1 MAQNVRVSPS
11 ARIHVAPAVLAA
23 VGAVAS
29 VWTPWPLMV
38 VTAWAVVA
46 ALAVARGLG
55 AAFAAGSIVLLAGA
69 LVVGLA
75 GPFLPGG
82 LLAVGA
88 TVQVGTVLACS
99 WIRPGSLVA
108 LPRLVRADLWPV
120 LAAMVVPVTVASAAL
135 LRGTSYSWAVWNDAV
150 VQLHVA
156 RQVVEH
162 GGTTIGRG
170 QPDPVVSTLLGW
182 AMSSGRQQAAP
193 GSVAHDGAAQ
203 AVVVFGLVALLGAL
217 FAACL
222 ARSVPRE
229 RPWLRVGAAL
239 GGSLLS
245 FSWLVSGVAV
255 PYGFINSL
263 VALVLLGA
271 CWLVWTTS
279 DVRPRESVALLSVAT
294 VVMLGTW
301 PVLALVPVAMAA
313 AVVVVERAD
322 LVLGVRRLW
331 VVAGAGILLALGALV
346 AVPTLTR
353 PVSIGAALADGA
365 FVSLGPMQAAV
376 PALIALVVAAVAWR
390 LGVAR
395 REVIGVVVVLASAG
409 LGLVWF
415 IWERRA
421 TGGEWWYYYPQKLSW
436 MVGVILLVAIASVLM
451 QVVTSQAVT
460 PRDAV
465 LGPVAVLVT
474 VGAVMAALPPRA
486 LSVAPDGWFGALRY
500 VPVLTLATEPGDPDD
515 SFRAYEVIEPEA
527 EDLIARDGLIVLSRA
542 TGTPQAEQWA
552 NDLELADPVHEA
564 PRTLRRVRGTESL
577 TTVAGVCEVAEMWGG
592 PMTVITAR
600 SALREE
606 VQDTCPE
613 APISIELVP

>member
-1 MAQNVRVSPS
+1 M
-11 ARIHVAPAVLAA
+11 PAVLAA
-23 VGAVAS
+23 VGAVTS
-29 VWTPWPLMV
+29 VWTPWPLLI
-38 VTAWAVVA
+38 VTTCAVVA
-46 ALAVARGLG
+46 VLAVTRGLG
-55 AAFAAGSIVLLAGA
+55 GAFAAGTIVILAGV

-75 GPFLPGG
+75 SPFLPGG

-88 TVQVGTVLACS
+88 TVQAGTVLACS
-99 WIRPGSLVA
+99 WTRPGSLLA
-108 LPRLVRADLWPV
+108 LPRLVRVDPWPV
-120 LAAMVVPVTVASAAL
+120 LAATVVPVTMASAAL

-182 AMSSGRQQAAP
+182 AMSSGRQHAAP

-203 AVVVFGLVALLGAL
+203 AVVVFALVALVGAL
-217 FAACL
+217 FAVCL
-222 ARSVPRE
+222 ARSVPLE
-229 RPWLRVGAAL
+229 RPWLRAGTAL

-245 FSWLVSGVAV
+245 FSWLVSGIAV

-279 DVRPRESVALLSVAT
+279 GIRPGESVALLAVAT

-313 AVVVVERAD
+313 TVVVAERVD
-322 LVLGVRRLW
+322 LLLRARWLW

-346 AVPTLTR
+346 AVPTLTK
-353 PVSIGAALADGA
+353 PASIGEALADGA
-365 FVSLGPMQAAV
+365 FVSLGPAQAAAPV
-376 PALIALVVAAVAWR
+376 LVALVVAAAAWR

-421 TGGEWWYYYPQKLSW
+421 VGGEWWYYYPQKLSW
-436 MVGVILLVAIASVLM
+436 MVGLILLVGIASMLM

-460 PRDAV
+460 ARDAL

-474 VGAVMAALPPRA
+474 VGAVMAALPPQA
-486 LSVAPDGWFGALRY
+486 LPVAPDGWFGALRF
-500 VPVLTLATEPGDPDD
+500 VPVLTLVTEPGDPDD
-515 SFRAYEVIEPEA
+515 SFRAFEVSEPEA
-527 EDLIARDGLIVLSRA
+527 EELIARDGLVVLSRA
-542 TGTPQAEQWA
+542 TDTPQAEQWA
-552 NDLELADPVHEA
+552 NDLELADPTHEA
-564 PRTLRRVRGTESL
+564 PRSLRRVRGTESL

-592 PMTVITAR
+592 SMTVVTAR

-613 APISIELVP
+613 ARISIELVP